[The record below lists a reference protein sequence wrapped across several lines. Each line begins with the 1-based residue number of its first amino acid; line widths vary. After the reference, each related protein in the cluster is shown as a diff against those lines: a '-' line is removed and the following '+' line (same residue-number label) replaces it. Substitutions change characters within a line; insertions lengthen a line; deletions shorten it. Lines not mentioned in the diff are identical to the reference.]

1 MNIWKVLAV
10 VVLLMF
16 LAVPVQANSVSSY
29 QMTHYLEA
37 HIEGEWE
44 FNHKVRT
51 PAQGGQTVN
60 LEGVGEAYIK
70 SQLEIYSVTKVSSNW
85 YDLF

>member
-29 QMTHYLEA
+29 QMTHDLE
-37 HIEGEWE
+37 ISMDGEW
-44 FNHKVRT
+44 NLSTDTYT
-51 PAQGGQTVN
+51 PAQGR
-60 LEGVGEAYIK
+60 L
-70 SQLEIYSVTKVSSNW
+70 QLRLGRCW
-85 YDLF
+85 

>member
-29 QMTHYLEA
+29 QMTHDLE
-37 HIEGEWE
+37 ISMDGEW
-44 FNHKVRT
+44 NLSTDTYT
-51 PAQGGQTVN
+51 PAQGGYN
-60 LEGVGEAYIK
+60 LDLEGVGEAYIK
-70 SQLEIYSVTKVSSNW
+70 SQLEIYSVTKVSSTW

>member
-1 MNIWKVLAV
+1 MKIVTVLMI
-10 VVLLMF
+10 LMF
-16 LAVPVQANSVSSY
+16 LALPVSATNSSHNY
-29 QMTHYLEA
+29 KMTHYLEA

-51 PAQGGQTVN
+51 PAQGGQTVD

-70 SQLEIYSVTKVSSNW
+70 SQLEIYSVTKVSSTW
-85 YDLF
+85 YDLC